1 MIDRLQML
9 VLIAFRNLRASPINL
24 IIGALILGGTFTFV
38 VLGSLLDSINDS
50 MSRSVIGSLAG
61 NAQIY
66 SAASKDELAL
76 YGAMGNDPDLKNVDH
91 FSMVKA
97 ELEKVENVRRVVPMG
112 ASLALVT
119 SGNIVDIALEK
130 LRNLYKAREGQ
141 PTDQALSKLSKE
153 QINAAIK
160 NEESHVRQIIKV
172 LQGDAE
178 KAMKDLVD
186 EKSIDPDVVSALQRV
201 SSDAFW
207 ESFGDDP
214 FGSLEFLENKVAPQ
228 VSDAQMLPLRYV
240 GTDLDAFQVSFDR
253 MQIIKGTPVPKG
265 HRGFLLANFFYEDQ
279 MKLKNARRFDK
290 IKEYKDAGRT
300 IANDAELTRFV
311 KENASQTRDI
321 ILQLDAVGTQT
332 VIEKLQKLL
341 GSQEKE
347 VATLL
352 SAFFQTNDANFNER
366 YDFFYKE
373 IAPMLELYRVRV
385 GDTMTIRAFSRSG
398 YVHAVNVKVYGT
410 FGFTGLENSPLAG
423 STNLIDM
430 MSFRDLFGY
439 LTADRL
445 AELKQIQKDTGA
457 KTVTRENAEA
467 DLFGGDGDVV
477 TEAAAGTIDTD
488 AQLTHESR
496 KYRTE
501 DLLNRVY
508 TQSEIDDGVVLNA
521 AIMMNDPSR
530 TQETIDRINEVS
542 GSHNLGIK
550 AVGWAA
556 ASGFLGK
563 MIGVFSVLLLIGAGF
578 IVVIAIIIIFG
589 AMVMA
594 TIQRTQMIGTM
605 RAIGAQRGFVQ
616 AMVLLESVVL
626 GVVFGG
632 AGIALA
638 IAFMTILKRVGI
650 AAPND
655 ISYFFFS
662 GPRLYPHVNVSN
674 LVIAFVLVQAVTLVS
689 TLLPSAMA
697 SRISPLRAMQADE

>member
-76 YGAMGNDPDLKNVDH
+76 YGAMGNDPDLKNVEH
-91 FSMVKA
+91 FSLVKA

-141 PTDQALSKLSKE
+141 PTDPALSKLSKE

-178 KAMKDLVD
+178 KAMKDLID
-186 EKSIDPDVVSALQRV
+186 EKSIDPDVVGALQRV

-207 ESFGDDP
+207 ASFGDDP

-279 MKLKNARRFDK
+279 MKLKNARRLDK

-341 GSQEKE
+341 DSREKE
-347 VATLL
+347 VAALL
-352 SAFFQTNDANFNER
+352 TAFFQTNDANFNER

-477 TEAAAGTIDTD
+477 TEAAASTIDTD

-638 IAFMTILKRVGI
+638 VAFMTLLKRVGI